1 MNKTITTRDV
11 YNNEYTANLSDLT
24 QTIRTYALIKHQ
36 GNILVT
42 KQWDGISWP
51 GGGVEKGETL
61 EDALVRELKEETGL
75 TIKPGKIFYQTSR
88 FFQRD
93 KDSKPVQAFMFFFDG
108 EYVSGDITNESLT
121 DSETKYTNGIAEW
134 IDPADLTQETF
145 RHSVS
150 LAEVLD
156 AYESSHTQ

>member
-93 KDSKPVQAFMFFFDG
+93 KDSEPVQAFMFFFDG
-108 EYVSGDITNESLT
+108 EYVSGEITNESIT
-121 DSETKYTNGIAEW
+121 DSETKYTNGSAEW

-156 AYESSHTQ
+156 AYAETIV